1 MGDCREVEW
10 SRVNLIRSSDNVS
23 SAIHPIRIH
32 SGSWI
37 ETRQIRTPAITGHSR

>member
-10 SRVNLIRSSDNVS
+10 SRVNRSYDNVS

-37 ETRQIRTPAITGHSR
+37 ETRHIRTLAITGHSR